1 MTPQLKSYYIMQKKN
16 CYVLYRLFQFVEKNV
31 ILAFEYYLDE
41 MSHLQLSGNA
51 RLMRLYLF
59 LASNSCCF
67 PYLFAFSSKALN
79 ILHAERIGHGYHV
92 LEDDMLY
99 RRIIDENI
107 HLEVSYYS
115 NSQCA
120 FLKARPYLTSR

>member
-1 MTPQLKSYYIMQKKN
+1 MA
-16 CYVLYRLFQFVEKNV
+16 KNV

-41 MSHLQLSGNA
+41 MSDLQLSGNA
-51 RLMRLYLF
+51 RLLRLYLF
-59 LASNSCCF
+59 SASNSF
-67 PYLFAFSSKALN
+67 LLFSLFFFAFSSKALN

-107 HLEVSYYS
+107 HLEVS
-115 NSQCA
+115 
-120 FLKARPYLTSR
+120 